1 MKIQTYGSQTRLLNN
16 QRYNVSFSLRGQQR
30 DFTFTSRYS
39 PLFSSVKV
47 LRNDFAELFQGI
59 SDDRLNFFIWQSSQL
74 AVELMTEVGGDTDT
88 VTFAMKQY
96 ARYKSEHDI
105 IRAILIAYGSAAG
118 MHEKFLGEFKISKEI
133 KTPEIEAILAGLK
146 EEIRRWE
153 TSMDISPRVG
163 GAVRA
168 GATVFPLNARVS
180 F

>member
-1 MKIQTYGSQTRLLNN
+1 MKIQTYGSQTRLLEN
-16 QRYNVSFSLRGQQR
+16 QRYSVSFNLRGQQR

-39 PLFSSVKV
+39 PLYSSAKI
-47 LRNDFAELFQGI
+47 LRNDFAELFEGV

-74 AVELMTEVGGDTDT
+74 AFELLTEIDGDTTT

-96 ARYKSEHDI
+96 ARYKAEYDI
-105 IRAILIAYGSAAG
+105 IRAILIAYGSSAG
-118 MHEKFLGEFKISKEI
+118 SSEKFLGELKITKEI

-146 EEIRRWE
+146 DEIRRWE
-153 TSMDISPRVG
+153 ASMDISPRVG

-168 GATVFPLNARVS
+168 GATTFPLNARVS